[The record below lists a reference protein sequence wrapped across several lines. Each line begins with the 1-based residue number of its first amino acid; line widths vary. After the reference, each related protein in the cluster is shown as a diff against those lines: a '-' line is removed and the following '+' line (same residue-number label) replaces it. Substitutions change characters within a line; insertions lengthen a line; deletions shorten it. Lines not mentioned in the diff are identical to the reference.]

1 MKNKE
6 KNKFKLFKDDKKVF
20 LKPLT
25 EEEKYWQNLLKN
37 KKENEILIKPLMV
50 GICRTDV
57 NVAFNINGYEKYKN
71 LTLGHEMVG
80 VLMDGE
86 DNDRLVVINPSLP
99 NNDFVGLNVDG
110 NLTQGF
116 YLIDGKQ
123 VFLTPYT
130 TKDIEKYG
138 DELLKMLAYF
148 EPVIAAQAILEP
160 LEKRECNK
168 KLNKNPSKILL
179 IGKNRISELVSVVI
193 KNDTRAVSK
202 NQEIINLSLIEL
214 KDLIHKTKQKIIEG
228 EKEIKLDFDII
239 IETELDQETFDG
251 LQDLV
256 KNKTLFLF
264 KSRANKNLS
273 FNINNM
279 VIKELEF
286 ISAKYGDFHSGLFW
300 LITNQNCFKHLLGK
314 VFLLEEWKE
323 AFLESQNKN
332 NQQKIFIKL

>member
-25 EEEKYWQNLLKN
+25 EEEKDWQNLLKN

-116 YLIDGKQ
+116 YLINEKQ

-138 DELLKMLAYF
+138 DDLLKMLAYF
-148 EPVIAAQAILEP
+148 EPVIAAQAILDP

-168 KLNKNPSKILL
+168 KLNENPSK
-179 IGKNRISELVSVVI
+179 
-193 KNDTRAVSK
+193 
-202 NQEIINLSLIEL
+202 
-214 KDLIHKTKQKIIEG
+214 
-228 EKEIKLDFDII
+228 
-239 IETELDQETFDG
+239 
-251 LQDLV
+251 
-256 KNKTLFLF
+256 
-264 KSRANKNLS
+264 
-273 FNINNM
+273 
-279 VIKELEF
+279 
-286 ISAKYGDFHSGLFW
+286 YY
-300 LITNQNCFKHLLGK
+300 
-314 VFLLEEWKE
+314 
-323 AFLESQNKN
+323 
-332 NQQKIFIKL
+332 